1 MAKLFPFKA
10 IRPKR
15 DLAHLVAAR
24 PYASYKKK
32 VLRAKLK
39 DNPFTFLHIINPES
53 TLKIDHI
60 KSNEERFN
68 LVRQRYMEFL
78 EDDIL
83 HQDDSPTFYIYRQTT
98 DSHVF
103 TGLICGASIDEYQND
118 KIKKHEATLTSRE
131 EMFTNYLEIVG
142 YNAEPVLLSYERN
155 EIIQELLNEYTLA
168 RPENEFS
175 TTDRIKHELWVL
187 SENQTAELTK
197 AFEDIDNLYIADG
210 HHRSASSAGLFERSG
225 GKFPNQNGFLS
236 FIIDEQQ
243 LNILEFNRA
252 ITTLN
257 GHSPKD
263 FLSQLSKHYTI
274 QEIEKRKRPK
284 GEHQITMCLQG
295 TWYKLIL
302 KDESIPADDPVK
314 TLDAQILTD
323 TILTPVLGIEDLK
336 TDKRIECI
344 SGKKSLKSI
353 EKSIHSGAFEVA
365 FILYPTT
372 IEQVKRVA
380 DNHLIMPPKSTY
392 IEPKMRSGLTIYKI
406 NE

>member
-24 PYASYKKK
+24 SYKTYKKK
-32 VLRAKLK
+32 DIKEKLK
-39 DNPFTFLHIINPES
+39 GNPFTFLHIVNPEAS
-53 TLKIDHI
+53 LKINQA
-60 KSNEERFN
+60 KSNNEKFQYVKR
-68 LVRQRYMEFL
+68 RYADFL
-78 EDDIL
+78 EEGIFQ
-83 HQDDSPTFYIYRQTT
+83 QDEVPSFYIYRQTT
-98 DSHVF
+98 NSNVF
-103 TGLICGASIDEYQND
+103 TGVIAGASVEEYQNNS
-118 KIKKHEATLTSRE
+118 IKKHEATLTQRE
-131 EMFTNYLEIVG
+131 EMFVDYLDIVG

-155 EIIQELLNEYTLA
+155 EIIQELLCEFTQL

-175 TTDRIKHELWVL
+175 TTDKIKHELWVL
-187 SENQTAELTK
+187 TQEQTQKIAR
-197 AFEDIDNLYIADG
+197 AFEDVEKLYIADG
-210 HHRSASSAGLFERSG
+210 HHRSASSVGLSERTQ

-236 FIIDEQQ
+236 FILDEQQ

-257 GHSPKD
+257 GHSRED
-263 FLSQLSKHYTI
+263 FLDLLSQNFKISK
-274 QEIEKRKRPK
+274 IEKRKRPK
-284 GEHQITMCLQG
+284 YEHQMTMCLQG
-295 TWYKLIL
+295 DWFKLKL
-302 KDESIPADDPVK
+302 KKNSIPVDDPVK

-323 TILTPVLGIEDLK
+323 VILSPVLGIEDLK
-336 TDKRIECI
+336 TDKRIEFV
-344 SGKKSLKSI
+344 SGKNSLKSI

-372 IEQVKRVA
+372 VDQVKRVA
-380 DNHLIMPPKSTY
+380 DNEMIMPPKSTY